1 MALKELK
8 MTVSDAGN
16 NQKKFTFEVDADQMK
31 KTAAGVAAE
40 LSGYVAI
47 PGFRKGHA
55 PAAIVLK
62 RYEGDVKNEVLRKL
76 VSVAFDQIAADKSLD
91 VLNCTLAEPP
101 ETFELNAALVF
112 GLKAILAPEIVLPD
126 YKSFKIEAEAAAVT
140 DEQVEERLSYFR
152 NMYGNYAEVT
162 GPAVADDML
171 KVSYTSD
178 FELPADAPAALSRAV
193 ASDDNYLWLN
203 EPEQI
208 PGATAALT
216 GAEVGK
222 EYTFDAAYPADWREA
237 ALAGKTVKYTVKVHG
252 IQRRAP
258 LADAELC
265 AKMQAENIDALKEN
279 IRTNS
284 LREAEMKRHSEIV
297 DKVYNELDSK
307 VSEFELPADLLASE
321 TEKELREIAARQVK
335 TDDDAE
341 KFKTELENH
350 KTQAEAMARL
360 NLRKELILRKV
371 ANMENITVEDSEL
384 DAQIAVM
391 SRYYGYKEDEF
402 RKLLSRNGSIEN
414 LRNNILMNKTLDK
427 IAEYAGK

>member
-1 MALKELK
+1 
-8 MTVSDAGN
+8 
-16 NQKKFTFEVDADQMK
+16 
-31 KTAAGVAAE
+31 
-40 LSGYVAI
+40 
-47 PGFRKGHA
+47 
-55 PAAIVLK
+55 
-62 RYEGDVKNEVLRKL
+62 
-76 VSVAFDQIAADKSLD
+76 
-91 VLNCTLAEPP
+91 
-101 ETFELNAALVF
+101 
-112 GLKAILAPEIVLPD
+112 
-126 YKSFKIEAEAAAVT
+126 
-140 DEQVEERLSYFR
+140 
-152 NMYGNYAEVT
+152 MYGNYAEVT